1 MKNLLLIFIIIAGVF
16 LSNCGKTPE
25 KRGAELLIRCDDIG
39 MCHSVNMAAKQV
51 LETSLPISASVMF
64 VCPWYQEA
72 MDILKNYPNVS
83 IGVHLTLNAEWKNYR
98 WGPII
103 GAAGAPTLVDSCGYF
118 FPSRKLFFANNPK
131 IDEVEKELRAQLER
145 ALKSGLRID
154 YLDTHMST
162 ISETPEYRDIVV
174 KLAEEYKLG
183 ISGAFGEN
191 YNNRIYS
198 APLQTKIDTLIYYI
212 NKIEPKNLNLFV
224 FHIGKDNPE
233 MSALEDM
240 NPYGLE
246 NMSKHRNAELNALK
260 SKKLVDTIKE
270 NGIELVTYRDV
281 IEKVGLENMKTSKID

>member
-16 LSNCGKTPE
+16 LSNCGKIPE

-72 MDILKNYPNVS
+72 RDILKNYPNVS

-198 APLQTKIDTLIYYI
+198 APLQTKIDTLIHYI